1 MIFINRNRQSLGQFT
16 EQEVADGL
24 QTGTFLPDDLA
35 WKESM
40 ESWKPLSTFTDLPP
54 ASVSALAQVSPP
66 PTPQAAGPLE
76 PAWER
81 AEYPFSFS
89 AAFETIKDVL
99 SRPGEVFR
107 SMVCEGGYAKPLRFY
122 ILVGWLT
129 GAAAIFYQAAA
140 SFINPEMFVSGEAK
154 NLSPVTLA
162 GVFVGFAVILP
173 IFLII
178 GSFVSAGSIHLALM
192 IVGGAKKPFE
202 TTYRAM
208 AYSSAS
214 VSVLQLLPICGGYLY
229 MIVSMI
235 YGVIALKE
243 AHRTEL
249 WRPIAAIVLM
259 LVFCCGI
266 AFGIAALGVGL
277 ATAASTAITK

>member
-1 MIFINRNRQSLGQFT
+1 MATIFINRNRQSIGQFT

-24 QTGTFLPDDLA
+24 HAGTFFPDDLA

-54 ASVSALAQVSPP
+54 PSITAVAQSAPP
-66 PTPQAAGPLE
+66 LVPQPSETVE

-81 AEYPFSFS
+81 AAYPFSFS

-99 SRPGEVFR
+99 TRPTEVFR
-107 SMVCEGGYAKPLRFY
+107 AMACEGGFAKPLRFY
-122 ILVGWLT
+122 ILVGWIT
-129 GAAAIFYQAAA
+129 GAAALLYQAAA
-140 SFINPEMFVSGEAK
+140 SLINPEMFVGAEAK
-154 NLSPVTLA
+154 NLSQGTLI

-173 IFLII
+173 IFLAI
-178 GSFVSAGSIHLALM
+178 GSFVSAGSVHLAMM

-208 AYSSAS
+208 SYASAS

-229 MIVSMI
+229 MIVSLF
-235 YGVIALKE
+235 YSVIALKE

-249 WRPIAAIVLM
+249 WRPIAAMILM

-266 AFGIAALGVGL
+266 AFGIGALAVGL
-277 ATAASTAITK
+277 AAAATK